1 MASDNPW
8 SPDWRPDPSGRRLA
22 SIRSAR
28 RGAWLAGLVYL
39 PVSASVLAVS
49 TLPDRVALVALLV
62 GLPAVVLL
70 GAGLTSSALG
80 GRTDAVVTGIAF
92 AIGAP
97 VAAVTSLVIGAFVIG
112 AFVPGLDAAGP
123 ILRGGVLA
131 AIAVAPVVALAAA
144 VWVLLVRWFARPP
157 AVTEVT
163 SDAAAIPDWMV
174 ADATLDQEPRDA
186 AGRERR
192 DPR

>member
-22 SIRSAR
+22 AIRSAR

-49 TLPDRVALVALLV
+49 PLPDRIALVALLV

-80 GRTDAVVTGIAF
+80 GRTDAAVTGIAF

-112 AFVPGLDAAGP
+112 AFVPGVDAAGP
-123 ILRGGVLA
+123 ILRGGVLG
-131 AIAVAPVVALAAA
+131 AIEVAPVVAVAAA
-144 VWVLLVRWFARPP
+144 VWVLLVRRFARPQ
-157 AVTEVT
+157 AVAATT
-163 SDAAAIPDWMV
+163 LDAAAVPDWMV
-174 ADATLDQEPRDA
+174 PDAGDGSEPDRPGREPR
-186 AGRERR
+186 
-192 DPR
+192 